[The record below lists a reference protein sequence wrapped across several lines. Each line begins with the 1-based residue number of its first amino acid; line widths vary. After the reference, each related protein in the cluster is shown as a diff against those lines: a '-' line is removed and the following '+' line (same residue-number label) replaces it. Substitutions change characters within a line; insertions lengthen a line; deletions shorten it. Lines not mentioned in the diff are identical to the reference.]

1 MQTSLTMSEM
11 STCIG
16 TCWQMITIIMS
27 TTRSTRLRI
36 TITTRSTITS
46 LTIITPCT
54 TTMMTTITRRCG
66 TRRSTR
72 HTPATILM
80 AMMSTMRRSIVA
92 MTSLTMIQITTT
104 PMMRID
110 TITMRVAITMDQ
122 VISGDRSVRFLP
134 ESSLIMSM
142 LDRKSMS
149 TSLVNTDQSDTMSKS

>member
-1 MQTSLTMSEM
+1 
-11 STCIG
+11 
-16 TCWQMITIIMS
+16 
-27 TTRSTRLRI
+27 
-36 TITTRSTITS
+36 
-46 LTIITPCT
+46 
-54 TTMMTTITRRCG
+54 
-66 TRRSTR
+66 
-72 HTPATILM
+72 
-80 AMMSTMRRSIVA
+80 
-92 MTSLTMIQITTT
+92 MIQITTT